1 MISLKKQIAEA
12 IDNLIRQ
19 ARSGDS
25 EAAYI
30 LLEDFA
36 MVVKAGSVPDQ
47 AILDYIA
54 EGFMEILKKAK
65 PEDALN
71 IPNPDNKPL
80 RLHSDLEDIAIAE
93 KVIWEVRKNMK
104 ETGMGQ
110 LTKAK
115 EAIAERIN
123 KSISE
128 VDRAYSTHKEA
139 AKRIVGIRLRIP
151 KEQQLNPETMIH

>member
-1 MISLKKQIAEA
+1 MSSLKKQIAEA
-12 IDNLIRQ
+12 IRDLIQR
-19 ARSGDS
+19 ARSGDT

-54 EGFMEILKKAK
+54 DGFTEILKKAK
-65 PEDALN
+65 PEEALN
-71 IPNPDNKPL
+71 IPNPENTSL

-93 KVIWEVRKNMK
+93 KVVWEVRKNMK

-115 EAIAERIN
+115 EAIAKRIN
-123 KSISE
+123 KNISV
-128 VDRAYSTHKEA
+128 VDNAYRTHKEA

-151 KEQQLNPETMIH
+151 KEQQPGSEPWIH